1 MYEEE
6 MGTVSGHFSPINCL
20 VYSPDGERFATAA
33 EEGNIK
39 VCRFD
44 DKYHEFEWL
53 YI

>member
-20 VYSPDGERFATAA
+20 VYFPDGNGFATAA

-39 VCRFD
+39 VIKFD
-44 DKYHEFEWL
+44 DRYWEFE
-53 YI
+53 